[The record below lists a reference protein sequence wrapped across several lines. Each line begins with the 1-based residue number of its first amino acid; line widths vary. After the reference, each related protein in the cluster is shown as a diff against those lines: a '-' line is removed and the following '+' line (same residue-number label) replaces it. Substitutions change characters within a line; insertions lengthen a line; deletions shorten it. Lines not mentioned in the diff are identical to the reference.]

1 MLIDILMIFILILL
15 NAFFASSE
23 IALLSVNEHRIEKLA
38 AEDKRAQIVL
48 DLIAKPGNFLAAIQI
63 GITLAGFLASAFA
76 SESFADIIVTSLLN
90 AGVNISESV
99 LKTASVVLITLLLS
113 YFTLVLGE
121 LAPKRLA
128 MKKAQSIALF
138 AAKPLYYLAKLTAPF
153 VKLLTASTNIV
164 VRMLGIDPDAED
176 DQKPEEE
183 ISMLLEE
190 GESDGN
196 IDKTEKNMIIN
207 IFEFDD
213 KPVSSIMT
221 PRTSIEALELDTEM
235 KEVLSFLAE
244 TDYSRIP
251 VYDDSLDCI
260 SGILNTKELVKLSA
274 ANKLQDVKLVDLL
287 KPVHH
292 IPEFKKLDEAFLE
305 LKQRKSHMAI
315 VVDEYGGTSGL
326 ITMEDLI
333 EEIVGNIYDE
343 YDDYQDNEIIQLEDN
358 RILVKGSVNLSEVE
372 KLTNTVIPDKI
383 DNYSSIAGYIIARLG
398 RIPKPE
404 ERPQI
409 ETADLKLTI
418 DKIIGKRIETVIIER
433 RNKN

>member
-1 MLIDILMIFILILL
+1 
-15 NAFFASSE
+15 
-23 IALLSVNEHRIEKLA
+23 
-38 AEDKRAQIVL
+38 
-48 DLIAKPGNFLAAIQI
+48 
-63 GITLAGFLASAFA
+63 
-76 SESFADIIVTSLLN
+76 
-90 AGVNISESV
+90 
-99 LKTASVVLITLLLS
+99 
-113 YFTLVLGE
+113 
-121 LAPKRLA
+121 
-128 MKKAQSIALF
+128 
-138 AAKPLYYLAKLTAPF
+138 
-153 VKLLTASTNIV
+153 
-164 VRMLGIDPDAED
+164 MLGIDPDAED

-221 PRTSIEALELDTEM
+221 PRTSIEALELDTKM

-260 SGILNTKELVKLSA
+260 SGILNTKEFVKLSA

-287 KPVHH
+287 KPVNH

-343 YDDYQDNEIIQLEDN
+343 YDDYQDNEIIQLEEN

-409 ETADLKLTI
+409 ETADLSLTI
-418 DKIIGKRIETVIIER
+418 DKIIGKRIETVLIER
-433 RNKN
+433 INKN

>member
-1 MLIDILMIFILILL
+1 MIFILILL

-274 ANKLQDVKLVDLL
+274 ANKLQDVKLVDQL

-418 DKIIGKRIETVIIER
+418 DKIIGKRIETVLIER